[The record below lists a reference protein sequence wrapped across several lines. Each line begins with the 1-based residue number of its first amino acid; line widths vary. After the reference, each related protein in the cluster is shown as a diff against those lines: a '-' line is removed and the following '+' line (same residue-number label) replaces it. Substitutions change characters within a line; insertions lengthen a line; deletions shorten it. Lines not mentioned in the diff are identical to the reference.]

1 MLTKMIV
8 PIHIWRST
16 GDFTSAKEFYDKY
29 SVVDESFY
37 KVREFIVENNSINR
51 RSLQYNLVADKD
63 NNITVKKYNQSL
75 EGIIE
80 SFVDR

>member
-1 MLTKMIV
+1 MLL

-16 GDFTSAKEFYDKY
+16 GDIDSAKEFYEKY
-29 SVVDESFY
+29 SNVDEKYY
-37 KVREFIVENNSINR
+37 KMREFIIENTLLFR
-51 RSLQYNLVADKD
+51 RSLQHNLVMESGS
-63 NNITVKKYNQSL
+63 IFLKKYPQSL

>member
-1 MLTKMIV
+1 MIV

-16 GDFTSAKEFYDKY
+16 GVFTSAKEFYDKY